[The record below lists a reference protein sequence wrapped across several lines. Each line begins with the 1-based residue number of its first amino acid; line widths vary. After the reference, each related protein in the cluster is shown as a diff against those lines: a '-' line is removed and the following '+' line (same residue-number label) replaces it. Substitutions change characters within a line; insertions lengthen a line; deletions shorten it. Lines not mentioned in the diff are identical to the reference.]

1 MSTRANYIF
10 KSGRKT
16 LATFYI
22 YHDGY
27 PEGAAEYF
35 HKALIF
41 DNGKINSP
49 DAFLRANDACEISCI
64 HGDIEYLYEFDI
76 KTQKLKVFKIH
87 FTETGNNKSLYIV
100 DDIYMFINR
109 YSTVFS
115 SSTKLHEYRRKYSWK
130 SDSEIEQI
138 IKNEKTWH
146 YISAQ
151 SRWNHE
157 AKTKALGREDGYH
170 LLLSAQVGF
179 RSRWCDYQSQYRP
192 HQEHD
197 GVYSIVRGLPHLR
210 RYRRALYRVH
220 GGGVV
225 RVA

>member
-22 YHDGY
+22 HHDGY

-35 HKALIF
+35 HKALIY

-64 HGDIEYLYEFDI
+64 HGDIEYLYEFNI
-76 KTQKLKVFKIH
+76 KTQKLKVFKID
-87 FTETGNNKSLYIV
+87 FSETGNEKSLYIV

-109 YSTVFS
+109 YSVVFHS
-115 SSTKLHEYRRKYSWK
+115 SAKLHEYRYKYPWK
-130 SDSEIEQI
+130 SDSAIEQI

-146 YISAQ
+146 YISSQ
-151 SRWNHE
+151 SRHNRTD
-157 AKTKALGREDGYH
+157 KTQARCLELVYKELRQATEELCEDSIRYGIDNPNYKH
-170 LLLSAQVGF
+170 LVV
-179 RSRWCDYQSQYRP
+179 WQYNLMK
-192 HQEHD
+192 QLDVLVNISNGKKKESN
-197 GVYSIVRGLPHLR
+197 GN
-210 RYRRALYRVH
+210 
-220 GGGVV
+220 
-225 RVA
+225 

>member
-22 YHDGY
+22 HHDGY

-35 HKALIF
+35 HKALIY

-76 KTQKLKVFKIH
+76 PTQKLKVFKIY
-87 FTETGNNKSLYIV
+87 FTEAGNEKSLYIV
-100 DDIYMFINR
+100 DDIYTFINK
-109 YSTVFS
+109 YSVIFS
-115 SSTKLHEYRRKYSWK
+115 SNAKLHEYRRKYSWK
-130 SDSEIEQI
+130 SASEIEQI
-138 IKNEKTWH
+138 IKNEMTWQ

-151 SRWNHE
+151 SRYSHTDKTE
-157 AKTKALGREDGYH
+157 ARCLELVYKELRQANEELINDSISYGVDNPN
-170 LLLSAQVGF
+170 
-179 RSRWCDYQSQYRP
+179 YQQLVVWQYNLMK
-192 HQEHD
+192 QLEVLVNISKD
-197 GVYSIVRGLPHLR
+197 KKEEN
-210 RYRRALYRVH
+210 
-220 GGGVV
+220 
-225 RVA
+225 

>member
-22 YHDGY
+22 HHDGY

-35 HKALIF
+35 HKALIY

-49 DAFLRANDACEISCI
+49 DAFLRANNACEISCI

-76 KTQKLKVFKIH
+76 QTQRLKVFKIH
-87 FTETGNNKSLYIV
+87 FTETGNDKSLHIV

-109 YSTVFS
+109 YSVVFS

-146 YISAQ
+146 YISSQ
-151 SRWNHE
+151 SRYNRTDTTQARCLELVYKELRQATEELVEDAIRYGTDNPNYQHLVVWQYNLMKQLE
-157 AKTKALGREDGYH
+157 ALVNISNGKKEEKC
-170 LLLSAQVGF
+170 S
-179 RSRWCDYQSQYRP
+179 
-192 HQEHD
+192 
-197 GVYSIVRGLPHLR
+197 
-210 RYRRALYRVH
+210 
-220 GGGVV
+220 
-225 RVA
+225 

>member
-22 YHDGY
+22 HHDGY

-49 DAFLRANDACEISCI
+49 DVFLRANDACEISDI
-64 HGDIEYLYEFDI
+64 HGDIEYLYEFNI

-87 FTETGNNKSLYIV
+87 FTETGNKKSLYIV
-100 DDIYMFINR
+100 DDVYMFINK
-109 YSTVFS
+109 YSVVFS

-138 IKNEKTWH
+138 IKNEKAWH

-151 SRWNHE
+151 SRYNRTDTTQARCLE
-157 AKTKALGREDGYH
+157 LVYKELRQATEELCEDSIRYGTDNPNYKH
-170 LLLSAQVGF
+170 LVV
-179 RSRWCDYQSQYRP
+179 WQYNLMK
-192 HQEHD
+192 QLEVLVNISN
-197 GVYSIVRGLPHLR
+197 GKKEEN
-210 RYRRALYRVH
+210 
-220 GGGVV
+220 
-225 RVA
+225 

>member
-22 YHDGY
+22 HHDGY

-35 HKALIF
+35 HKALIYG
-41 DNGKINSP
+41 NGKINSP
-49 DAFLRANDACEISCI
+49 DIFFRANDACEISGI
-64 HGDIEYLYEFDI
+64 HGDIEYLYELDVN
-76 KTQKLKVFKIH
+76 TQKIKIYKIV
-87 FTETGNNKSLYIV
+87 FTEAGNEKSLYIA
-100 DDIYMFINR
+100 DDLYMFINR
-109 YSTVFS
+109 YSVVFS

-157 AKTKALGREDGYH
+157 ARTKARCLELVYKELRQATEELVEDSIRYGTDNPNYQH
-170 LLLSAQVGF
+170 LVV
-179 RSRWCDYQSQYRP
+179 WQYNLMK
-192 HQEHD
+192 QLEVLVNIAN
-197 GVYSIVRGLPHLR
+197 GKKEE
-210 RYRRALYRVH
+210 
-220 GGGVV
+220 
-225 RVA
+225 

>member
-22 YHDGY
+22 HHDGY

-35 HKALIF
+35 HKALIY

-49 DAFLRANDACEISCI
+49 DAFLRANNACEISCI

-76 KTQKLKVFKIH
+76 QTQKLKVFKIH
-87 FTETGNNKSLYIV
+87 FTETGNEKSLYIV

-109 YSTVFS
+109 YSVVFS

-146 YISAQ
+146 YISSQ
-151 SRWNHE
+151 SRYSCTDTTQARCLE
-157 AKTKALGREDGYH
+157 LVYKELRQATEELVEDAIRYGTDNPNYQH
-170 LLLSAQVGF
+170 LVV
-179 RSRWCDYQSQYRP
+179 WQYNLMK
-192 HQEHD
+192 QLEVLVNISN
-197 GVYSIVRGLPHLR
+197 GKKEEKCS
-210 RYRRALYRVH
+210 
-220 GGGVV
+220 
-225 RVA
+225 